1 MIYIQG
7 LRRRWLVA
15 LVTTLLAFNGK
26 YFKKVE
32 GKQETTILLGQRKLE
47 PFVKRDIETPSNK
60 KCSRVNANF
69 C

>member
-32 GKQETTILLGQRKLE
+32 GKQETTILLGQKKTGT
-47 PFVKRDIETPSNK
+47 FCET
-60 KCSRVNANF
+60 
-69 C
+69 